1 VKYIVVGEWERYKY
15 NTSDLAL
22 DEQLF
27 QEHLRIAFQNAT
39 VTIYEV
45 P

>member
-1 VKYIVVGEWERYKY
+1 MVGEWERYKY
-15 NTSDLAL
+15 STGDLAL
-22 DEQLF
+22 NEQLF
-27 QEHLRIAFQNAT
+27 QEHLRTAFQNAT